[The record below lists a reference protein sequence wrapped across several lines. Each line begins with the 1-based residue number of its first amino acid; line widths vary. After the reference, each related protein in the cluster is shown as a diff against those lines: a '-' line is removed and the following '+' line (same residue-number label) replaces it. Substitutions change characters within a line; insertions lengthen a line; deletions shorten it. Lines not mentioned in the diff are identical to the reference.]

1 MSRGGLDT
9 GDDSRPSP
17 VADLLRKRRFLKRS
31 ACGLKRSVSVK
42 RTTLDKSIGRLS
54 FGLSSQFLSD
64 GGSSSHTDAPASRII
79 EEMGVSA
86 RCSAVSMYSIRRFE
100 FNRCQTSRISL
111 SLTLQVGCAHAPS
124 ARSARS
130 RHLEI
135 ATSLYQHATPSP
147 LILSSRSCSGPSPLD
162 ASIDL
167 CGCSPSA
174 DASPSSLPPSADSS
188 FKVPRTAPQLLPL
201 CLWPARARHPQPA
214 PRRRPRPCLPSLAT
228 ARCPPPTTARRPG
241 HQPPPPPRR
250 TGRGSSSSCSP
261 LASMPRCA
269 PAPAAPP

>member
-1 MSRGGLDT
+1 
-9 GDDSRPSP
+9 
-17 VADLLRKRRFLKRS
+17 
-31 ACGLKRSVSVK
+31 
-42 RTTLDKSIGRLS
+42 
-54 FGLSSQFLSD
+54 
-64 GGSSSHTDAPASRII
+64 
-79 EEMGVSA
+79 MGVSA
-86 RCSAVSMYSIRRFE
+86 RCSAVLCIRFDVSNLIVVR
-100 FNRCQTSRISL
+100 RHGSLSVSHYKLDAHMPPLLGPLGHATSRSPP
-111 SLTLQVGCAHAPS
+111 H
-124 ARSARS
+124 
-130 RHLEI
+130 
-135 ATSLYQHATPSP
+135 YQHATPSP

-174 DASPSSLPPSADSS
+174 DASPSSLPPSANSS

-261 LASMPRCA
+261 LASTPRCA